1 MGLTEFLRLAIPSIG
16 LAGLIVLIV
25 GGIYGFY
32 LLYQKSRVKIF
43 IVQSK
48 N

>member
-32 LLYQKSRVKIF
+32 KI
-43 IVQSK
+43 
-48 N
+48 